1 MYYTYFFYKRT
12 YFIEWDLWKLILI
25 SISLTSPIFML
36 NYWLINIQISINILS
51 SPEKLALQAYEN
63 ISKNQTKKPF
73 KKELEKDSDSRAR
86 EIIIDELYTTL
97 TTRNKNILYI
107 TSKRMLFVFSVTLI
121 SFYYLNLTEYLL
133 RNKLLIFI
141 YIELIFFII
150 PIIRDWFDLKKRLR
164 KYKKEEKIT
173 TIENEDIK

>member
-1 MYYTYFFYKRT
+1 
-12 YFIEWDLWKLILI
+12 
-25 SISLTSPIFML
+25 
-36 NYWLINIQISINILS
+36 
-51 SPEKLALQAYEN
+51 
-63 ISKNQTKKPF
+63 
-73 KKELEKDSDSRAR
+73 
-86 EIIIDELYTTL
+86 
-97 TTRNKNILYI
+97 
-107 TSKRMLFVFSVTLI
+107 MLFVFSVTLI